1 MAKPGRHPLP
11 TAAFRRHALSIIR
24 VPKSH
29 CWYRLYPGIHN
40 PLHFSMSKAGRFD
53 APDRSYGVLYIAR
66 QLSGAFV
73 ETLCRNAG
81 ATRPIPATAM
91 DTYNVVEIRTSRL
104 LRLVDLAGK
113 GLARMGLDSRL
124 STGDYRVA
132 QRWSEAFHRHA
143 DHVDG
148 IIYPARHAPRQ
159 QAAALFDRAGEL
171 LTVKPCGTLRNYMGE
186 QEFFA
191 LLDHYGVALV

>member
-1 MAKPGRHPLP
+1 M
-11 TAAFRRHALSIIR
+11 T
-24 VPKSH
+24 
-29 CWYRLYPGIHN
+29 
-40 PLHFSMSKAGRFD
+40 KAGRFD

-66 QLSGAFV
+66 QLPGAFV

-81 ATRPIPATAM
+81 ATRPIPATAL
-91 DTYNVVEIRTSRL
+91 DTYNVAEIRTSRL

-132 QRWSEAFHRHA
+132 QRWSEAFYRHA

-148 IIYPARHAPRQ
+148 IIYPARHDPKQ

-171 LTVKPCGTLRNYMGE
+171 LTVKPCGTLRDYMGE

>member
-1 MAKPGRHPLP
+1 MAEPGRHPLP
-11 TAAFRRHALSIIR
+11 TAAFQRRALSIIR

-40 PLHFSMSKAGRFD
+40 PLYFSMTKAGRFD

-66 QLSGAFV
+66 QLPGAFV

-81 ATRPIPATAM
+81 ATRPISATAINA
-91 DTYNVVEIRTSRL
+91 YHVAEIRAARGL
-104 LRLVDLAGK
+104 KLADLAGK
-113 GLARMGLDSRL
+113 GPVRMGLDSRV

-132 QRWSEAFHRHA
+132 QRWSEAFYRHA

-148 IIYPARHAPRQ
+148 IVYPARHDPRQ
-159 QAAALFDRAGEL
+159 QAVALFDRAGER
-171 LTVKPCGTLRNYMGE
+171 LTAKPCGTLRDYMGE

>member
-11 TAAFRRHALSIIR
+11 TAAFQRRALSIIR

-40 PLHFSMSKAGRFD
+40 PLHFSMTKAGRFD
-53 APDRSYGVLYIAR
+53 APDQRYGVLYIAR
-66 QLSGAFV
+66 QLPGAFV
-73 ETLCRNAG
+73 ETLCRNTG

-148 IIYPARHAPRQ
+148 IIYPARHDPKQ

>member
-11 TAAFRRHALSIIR
+11 TAAFQRHALSIIR

-40 PLHFSMSKAGRFD
+40 PLHFSMTKAGRFD

-66 QLSGAFV
+66 QLPGAFV
-73 ETLCRNAG
+73 ETLCRNTG

-148 IIYPARHAPRQ
+148 IIYPARHDPRQ

-171 LTVKPCGTLRNYMGE
+171 LTVKPCGTLRDYMGE

>member
-1 MAKPGRHPLP
+1 MTK
-11 TAAFRRHALSIIR
+11 T
-24 VPKSH
+24 
-29 CWYRLYPGIHN
+29 
-40 PLHFSMSKAGRFD
+40 GRFD
-53 APDRSYGVLYIAR
+53 APDQRYGVLYIAR
-66 QLSGAFV
+66 QLPGAFV

-91 DTYNVVEIRTSRL
+91 DTYNVAEFCAARGL
-104 LRLVDLAGK
+104 KLVDLAGK

-124 STGDYRVA
+124 GTGDYRVA
-132 QRWSEAFHRHA
+132 QQWSEAFYLHA

-148 IIYPARHAPRQ
+148 IIYPARHDPKQ
-159 QAAALFDRAGEL
+159 QAVALFGRAGEL
-171 LTVKPCGTLRNYMGE
+171 LTVKPCGTLRDYMGE